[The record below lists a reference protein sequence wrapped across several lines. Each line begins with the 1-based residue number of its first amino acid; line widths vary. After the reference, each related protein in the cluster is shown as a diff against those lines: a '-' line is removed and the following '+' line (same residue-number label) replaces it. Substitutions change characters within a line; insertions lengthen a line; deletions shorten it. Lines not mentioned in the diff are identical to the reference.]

1 MIYFFQNK
9 LITPGFETAAKTFFV
24 WCLGHCFKLL
34 LWLASSKE
42 PKIKDMITAWL
53 EIIKLQILI
62 KLTNLRQQSLLISL
76 KILQNTNIKR
86 HFTHVLIA
94 LKKQN
99 SYFVILMLFTSQKIL
114 SLFKHRRNKT
124 PTSLSTSSNY
134 TNVDLGKGIITLTF
148 SCWWRKSGTWYFTE
162 TQLDWNLPTGT

>member
-1 MIYFFQNK
+1 
-9 LITPGFETAAKTFFV
+9 
-24 WCLGHCFKLL
+24 
-34 LWLASSKE
+34 
-42 PKIKDMITAWL
+42 
-53 EIIKLQILI
+53 
-62 KLTNLRQQSLLISL
+62 LRQQSLLISL

-114 SLFKHRRNKT
+114 SLFKHCRNKT

-134 TNVDLGKGIITLTF
+134 TNVDLGKGIITLT
-148 SCWWRKSGTWYFTE
+148 SPADDVKVVH
-162 TQLDWNLPTGT
+162 DILPKHSWIEIFQQVHNEHALVLWIHNSLPKPPQALNTCCIEGA